1 MVWGARLPKAEQLF
15 KRALG
20 LQTLALLFYRLV
32 LVVLVV
38 SLLSFLA
45 LDRSLIPALVDF
57 FGDYAGFVLGF
68 FGDTKTL
75 EVVGKAYLNS
85 LILMASA
92 ITVGVSG
99 GLLLGVFAGLQR
111 GSAVSSL
118 LSVVSFVGTLTPSFL
133 LAILILLLFVQYI
146 HPLTDVRF
154 VLIGTGV
161 DVFDPRRLLAP
172 VLVLAVRPLAQMAQ
186 LSSAAVEDAL
196 RGDYVR
202 TAYAKGLLPRMV
214 LLRHVLP
221 NVAAPLLTGLNSTF
235 FYSLSSMLV
244 VEWLFVWR
252 GLGFKLLEAVDGHD
266 AVRASYIL
274 AAIAVTVV
282 ILNTVVKAVIRRV
295 DPRSAEQEVAIS

>member
-1 MVWGARLPKAEQLF
+1 M
-15 KRALG
+15 
-20 LQTLALLFYRLV
+20 QTLALLFYRLL

-45 LDRSLIPALVDF
+45 LNRTIIPALVEF
-57 FGDYAGFVLGF
+57 VGDYGGFLLGF
-68 FGDTKTL
+68 FGDTDTL
-75 EVVGKAYLNS
+75 KVVGEAYVNS
-85 LILMASA
+85 FILMASA
-92 ITVGVSG
+92 IAVGVSG

-111 GSAVSSL
+111 GSALSTL
-118 LSVVSFVGTLTPSFL
+118 LSIVSFLGTLTPSFL

-146 HPLTDVRF
+146 HALTDVRF

-172 VLVLAVRPLAQMAQ
+172 AIVLAVRPLAQMAQ
-186 LSSAAVEDAL
+186 LSSAAVEEVL

-202 TAYAKGLLPRMV
+202 TAYAKGLLPRVV

-244 VEWLFVWR
+244 VEWLFAWR

-274 AAIAVTVV
+274 VAIAVTVV
-282 ILNTVVKAVIRRV
+282 ILNTLVKAVIRRV
-295 DPRSAEQEVAIS
+295 DPRSAEQEAVVS

>member
-1 MVWGARLPKAEQLF
+1 M
-15 KRALG
+15 
-20 LQTLALLFYRLV
+20 QTLALLFYRLV

-45 LDRSLIPALVDF
+45 LNRSLLPALVEF
-57 FGDYAGFVLGF
+57 LGDYGGFVLGF
-68 FGDTKTL
+68 FGDTDTL
-75 EVVGKAYLNS
+75 KVVGGAYFNS
-85 LILMASA
+85 FILMASA
-92 ITVGVSG
+92 ITMGVSG

-111 GSAVSSL
+111 GSAVSTF
-118 LSVVSFVGTLTPSFL
+118 LSIVSFAGILTPSFL

-154 VLIGTGV
+154 VLLGTGV

-172 VLVLAVRPLAQMAQ
+172 VIVLAVRPLAQMAQ
-186 LSSAAVEDAL
+186 LASASVEDVV

-202 TAYAKGLLPRMV
+202 TAYAKGLLPRVV

-221 NVAAPLLTGLNSTF
+221 NVATPLLTGLNSTF

-252 GLGFKLLEAVDGHD
+252 GLGFKLLEAVGEHD

-274 AAIAVTVV
+274 VSIAVTVV
-282 ILNTVVKAVIRRV
+282 ILNTVVKGVIRRV
-295 DPRSAEQEVAIS
+295 DPRSAEQEAVIS

>member
-1 MVWGARLPKAEQLF
+1 M
-15 KRALG
+15 
-20 LQTLALLFYRLV
+20 QTLALLFYRLV

-45 LDRSLIPALVDF
+45 LNRSLIPALVHF
-57 FGDYAGFVLGF
+57 LGDYGDFVLGF
-68 FGDTKTL
+68 FGDTDTL
-75 EVVGKAYLNS
+75 EVVGKAYFNS
-85 LILMASA
+85 FILMASA
-92 ITVGVSG
+92 ITVGVSA
-99 GLLLGVFAGLQR
+99 GLALGVFAGLQR
-111 GSAVSSL
+111 GSAVSTL
-118 LSVVSFVGTLTPSFL
+118 LSIISFLGTLTPSFL

-154 VLIGTGV
+154 VLIGAGV

-172 VLVLAVRPLAQMAQ
+172 AIVLAVRPLAQMAQ
-186 LSSAAVEDAL
+186 LSSAAVEDVI

-202 TAYAKGLLPRMV
+202 TAYAKGLLPRVV

-244 VEWLFVWR
+244 VEWLFTWR
-252 GLGFKLLEAVDGHD
+252 GLGFKLLEAVDSHD

-274 AAIAVTVV
+274 VAIAVTVV
-282 ILNTVVKAVIRRV
+282 VLNTVVKGVIRRV
-295 DPRSAEQEVAIS
+295 DPRGAEQEAAIS

>member
-1 MVWGARLPKAEQLF
+1 M
-15 KRALG
+15 
-20 LQTLALLFYRLV
+20 QTLALLFYRLA

-45 LDRSLIPALVDF
+45 LNRSLIPALVEF
-57 FGDYAGFVLGF
+57 LGDYGDFVLGF
-68 FGDTKTL
+68 FGDTDTL
-75 EVVGKAYLNS
+75 AVVGKAYLNS

-92 ITVGVSG
+92 IAVGVST
-99 GLLLGVFAGLQR
+99 GLMLGVFAGLQR
-111 GSAVSSL
+111 GSAVSTL
-118 LSVVSFVGTLTPSFL
+118 LSIISFLGTLTPSFL

-154 VLIGTGV
+154 VLIGAGV

-172 VLVLAVRPLAQMAQ
+172 AIVLAVRPLAQMAQ
-186 LSSAAVEDAL
+186 LSSAAVEDVM

-202 TAYAKGLLPRMV
+202 TAYAKGLLPRVV

-244 VEWLFVWR
+244 VEWLFAWR
-252 GLGFKLLEAVDGHD
+252 GLGFKLLEAVDSHD

-274 AAIAVTVV
+274 VAIAVTVV
-282 ILNTVVKAVIRRV
+282 VLNTVVKAVIRRL
-295 DPRSAEQEVAIS
+295 DPRSAEQEAAIS

>member
-68 FGDTKTL
+68 FGDTNTL

-92 ITVGVSG
+92 ITMGVSG
-99 GLLLGVFAGLQR
+99 GLMLGVFAGLQR

-118 LSVVSFVGTLTPSFL
+118 LAIVSFLGTLTPSFL

-295 DPRSAEQEVAIS
+295 DPRSAEQEAAIS

>member
-1 MVWGARLPKAEQLF
+1 M
-15 KRALG
+15 
-20 LQTLALLFYRLV
+20 QTLALLFYRLV

-45 LDRSLIPALVDF
+45 LNRSLIPALVHF
-57 FGDYAGFVLGF
+57 LGDYGDFVLGF
-68 FGDTKTL
+68 FGDTDTL
-75 EVVGKAYLNS
+75 EVVGKAYFNS
-85 LILMASA
+85 FILMASA
-92 ITVGVSG
+92 ITVGVSA
-99 GLLLGVFAGLQR
+99 GLALGVFAGLQR
-111 GSAVSSL
+111 GSAVSTL
-118 LSVVSFVGTLTPSFL
+118 LSIISFLGTLTPSFL

-154 VLIGTGV
+154 VLIGAGV

-172 VLVLAVRPLAQMAQ
+172 AIVLAVRPLAQMAQ
-186 LSSAAVEDAL
+186 LSSAAVEDVM

-202 TAYAKGLLPRMV
+202 TAYAKGLLPRVV

-244 VEWLFVWR
+244 VEWLFTWR
-252 GLGFKLLEAVDGHD
+252 GLGFKLLEAVDSHD

-274 AAIAVTVV
+274 VAIAVTVV
-282 ILNTVVKAVIRRV
+282 VLNTVVKGVIRRV
-295 DPRSAEQEVAIS
+295 DPRGAEQEAAIS

>member
-1 MVWGARLPKAEQLF
+1 M
-15 KRALG
+15 
-20 LQTLALLFYRLV
+20 QTLALLFYRLV

-38 SLLSFLA
+38 SLLSFLVLNRA
-45 LDRSLIPALVDF
+45 LIPALVEF
-57 FGDYAGFVLGF
+57 LGDYGGFVLGF
-68 FGDTKTL
+68 FRDTDTL
-75 EVVGKAYLNS
+75 RVIGEAYFNS

-99 GLLLGVFAGLQR
+99 GLLLGIFAGLQR
-111 GSAVSSL
+111 GSAVSTL
-118 LSVVSFVGTLTPSFL
+118 LSIVSFLGTLTPSFL
-133 LAILILLLFVQYI
+133 LAILILLLFVLYI

-154 VLIGTGV
+154 VLIGAGV

-172 VLVLAVRPLAQMAQ
+172 AIVLAVRPLAQMAQ
-186 LSSAAVEDAL
+186 LSSTAVEDVL
-196 RGDYVR
+196 RGDFVR
-202 TAYAKGLLPRMV
+202 TAYAKGLLPRVV

-244 VEWLFVWR
+244 VEWLFAWR

-274 AAIAVTVV
+274 VAIAVTVV
-282 ILNTVVKAVIRRV
+282 ILNTLVKTVIRRV
-295 DPRSAEQEVAIS
+295 DPRSAEQDAVIS

>member
-1 MVWGARLPKAEQLF
+1 M
-15 KRALG
+15 
-20 LQTLALLFYRLV
+20 QTLALLFYRLL

-45 LDRSLIPALVDF
+45 LNRSLIPALVEF
-57 FGDYAGFVLGF
+57 LGDYWGFVLGF
-68 FGDTKTL
+68 FGDTDTL
-75 EVVGKAYLNS
+75 KVVGEAYFNS
-85 LILMASA
+85 FILMASA
-92 ITVGVSG
+92 ITMGVSG
-99 GLLLGVFAGLQR
+99 GLLLGVFGGMQR
-111 GSAVSSL
+111 GSAVSTF
-118 LSVVSFVGTLTPSFL
+118 LSIVGFLGTLTPSFL

-146 HPLTDVRF
+146 HPITDVRF

-172 VLVLAVRPLAQMAQ
+172 ALVLAVRPLAQMAQ
-186 LSSAAVEDAL
+186 LSSAAVEDVL

-202 TAYAKGLLPRMV
+202 TAYAKGLLPRVV

-274 AAIAVTVV
+274 VAIAVTVV
-282 ILNTVVKAVIRRV
+282 VLNTVVKAVIRRV
-295 DPRSAEQEVAIS
+295 DPRSAEQETVIS

>member
-1 MVWGARLPKAEQLF
+1 M
-15 KRALG
+15 
-20 LQTLALLFYRLV
+20 QTLALLFYRLL

-45 LDRSLIPALVDF
+45 LNRSIIPALVEF
-57 FGDYAGFVLGF
+57 VGDYGGFLLGF
-68 FGDTKTL
+68 FGDTDTL
-75 EVVGKAYLNS
+75 KVVGEAYFNS
-85 LILMASA
+85 FILMASA
-92 ITVGVSG
+92 IAVGVSG

-111 GSAVSSL
+111 GSALSNL
-118 LSVVSFVGTLTPSFL
+118 LSIASFLGTLTPSFL
-133 LAILILLLFVQYI
+133 LAILLLLLFVQYI

-172 VLVLAVRPLAQMAQ
+172 AIVLAVRPLAQMAQ
-186 LSSAAVEDAL
+186 LSSAAVEEVL

-202 TAYAKGLLPRMV
+202 TAYAKGLLPMVV

-244 VEWLFVWR
+244 VEWLFAWR

-274 AAIAVTVV
+274 VAIAVTVV
-282 ILNTVVKAVIRRV
+282 ILNTLVKAVIRRV
-295 DPRSAEQEVAIS
+295 DPRSAEQEAVVS